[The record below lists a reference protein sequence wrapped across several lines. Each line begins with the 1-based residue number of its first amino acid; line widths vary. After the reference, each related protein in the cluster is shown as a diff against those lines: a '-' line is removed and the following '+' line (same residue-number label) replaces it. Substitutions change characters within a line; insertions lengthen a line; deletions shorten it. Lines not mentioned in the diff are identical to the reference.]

1 MTTFADNPAAVLRE
15 AAAVLRLRAERAD
28 GTAWQ
33 IGRGTCEIA
42 RPLESGRSSFVASTY
57 GGLGSEE
64 ANADHI
70 AALDPA
76 VSLALADLLDQ
87 AAGIATWR
95 KHVGDGPT
103 ADLVDRCLTLAR
115 TYLRS
120 DR

>member
-1 MTTFADNPAAVLRE
+1 MTTFADNPAEVLRE
-15 AAAVLRLRAERAD
+15 AMSLLRSRAD
-28 GTAWQ
+28 HPDVSQ
-33 IGRGTCEIA
+33 A
-42 RPLESGRSSFVASTY
+42 RWEASPHGDVHDDGCLWVCDTQ
-57 GGLGSEE
+57 SAE
-64 ANADHI
+64 AADHI

-76 VSLALADLLDQ
+76 VALALANLLDQ

-103 ADLVDRCLTLAR
+103 ADLVDHCLDLAR